1 MGKGRIMTKRN
12 NYSFKKYEKELR
24 RKKKKEEKLE
34 RRKIKKDQAT
44 EVDKQ

>member
-1 MGKGRIMTKRN
+1 MAKRN

-34 RRKIKKDQAT
+34 RRKMKKVQDT
-44 EVDKQ
+44 EGDKQ

>member
-1 MGKGRIMTKRN
+1 MAKRN
-12 NYSFKKYEKELR
+12 NYSFKKHEKELR

>member
-1 MGKGRIMTKRN
+1 LGKEKLMAKRN

-24 RKKKKEEKLE
+24 RKKKREEKLK
-34 RRKIKKDQAT
+34 RRKTKKDQAT

>member
-1 MGKGRIMTKRN
+1 MAKRN

-24 RKKKKEEKLE
+24 RKKKKDEKLQ

-44 EVDKQ
+44 EVEKQ